1 MIDLLMG
8 DWSKA
13 FSKSASQSKNL
24 IRIISPFITE
34 QGVQALL
41 SRIKNKTE
49 LKIITRMN
57 GKDFLKN
64 VSDID
69 SLIKLTKDGYRIR
82 AQKKTL
88 HTKIYLFD
96 KSSGIITSS
105 NLTNAGITK
114 NSEVGVLLTQ
124 KNKVNEL
131 IIHFENVWDA
141 LQPDFSIDEL
151 VKIRDELN
159 IIRFSS
165 EGSIIEPKGV
175 QDYGRNLSTKS
186 ALSIFRKKPSG
197 YESEIE
203 MGKTK
208 WLKFM
213 WRRSQPAPL
222 NFDLV
227 KKAKNYGSI
236 TFPKHPGR
244 PNNIKLGD
252 QIYHT
257 ALTYTEKGRDWL
269 IFGQGEVAMEHRPG
283 VDELNMQ
290 LRKKIPDIGKYPF
303 LVWLCNIVLIRGTVG
318 VGVSLHEL
326 FNELK
331 DKTFIWSYNQAKKG
345 KPGRYQEAIRYYR
358 SHIQLSEEAT
368 DLLNYLLEKK
378 YAEYGKISIASG
390 KGVWWNDFLT
400 DKNIFRKIL

>member
-1 MIDLLMG
+1 MG

-13 FSKSASQSKNL
+13 FIKSVSQSKKL

-34 QGVQALL
+34 QGLLTLL
-41 SRIKNKTE
+41 SHIKNKTE

-57 GKDFLKN
+57 GKDFLKH

-69 SLIKLTKDGYRIR
+69 SLIKLAKDGYRIR

-88 HTKIYLFD
+88 HTKLYLFD
-96 KSSGIITSS
+96 ESLCIITSS
-105 NLTNAGITK
+105 NLTNAGLTR

-124 KNKVNEL
+124 KNKVREL
-131 IIHFENVWDA
+131 IIHFDKVWEA

-165 EGSIIEPKGV
+165 EGSILEPKGV
-175 QDYGRNLSTKS
+175 HDYGRKLSTKS
-186 ALSIFRKKPSG
+186 VVSVFKKKPSG

-222 NFDLV
+222 NYDIVENLENF
-227 KKAKNYGSI
+227 GSI

-257 ALTYTEKGRDWL
+257 ALAYTEKGRDWL
-269 IFGQGEVAMEHRPG
+269 IFGRGEVAMEHRPE
-283 VDELNMQ
+283 VDELSMKF
-290 LRKKIPDIGKYPF
+290 RKKIPEIGKYPY
-303 LVWLCNIVLIRGTVG
+303 LIWLGNINLIRGVVG
-318 VGVSLHEL
+318 DGVSLHEI

-331 DKTFIWSYNQAKKG
+331 DRTFVWSHNQAKKG
-345 KPGRYQEAIRYYR
+345 NTGRYQEAIRYYR
-358 SHIQLSEEAT
+358 SHIRLSEEAT
-368 DLLNYLLEKK
+368 ILLNYLLDEK
-378 YAEYGKISIASG
+378 YAKYGKISIASG

-400 DKNIFRKIL
+400 AKNIFKKIL